1 MAVFDMSDNETMQST
16 AAGSKDVRQSR
27 LYDTAGNPLSAGPQ
41 HPRTETDPLI
51 VFVQEKPFTAALT
64 TLVVGYLLG
73 KIT

>member
-1 MAVFDMSDNETMQST
+1 MVIFDMSDNETMQST
-16 AAGSKDVRQSR
+16 AAAKDARHSR
-27 LYDTAGNPLSAGPQ
+27 LYDTAGNPLSAAPQ
-41 HPRTETDPLI
+41 HARTEMDPLI